1 MAMILEFRTRSQDG
15 GGTRGS
21 KRAAAARAAEPRD
34 ADGWNDSPDDAGG
47 DANCGPWGEIVL
59 FTGVRYSRH
68 EDAPSPDQF
77 ALSPGE
83 ETART

>member
-21 KRAAAARAAEPRD
+21 KRAAAARAADPRD
-34 ADGWNDSPDDAGG
+34 AEGWNDAADDAGR
-47 DANCGPWGEIVL
+47 DAGHASWGEIVL